1 LADANAL
8 VRVGASAVIDADPL
22 VLANGRIIGRGVDNR
37 IGAFVV
43 LEALRLLA
51 ADRPHASVA
60 AVATAQEE
68 ITFAGAHTSAF
79 SYDPHV
85 AIAVDVTFATDHPN
99 ASRNSQGD
107 IAIGGG
113 PVLTRGSANAP
124 LLVEMLIET
133 AEANNIPFCIQANP
147 SRTATDADAIH
158 TARGGVATAVISIP
172 NRYMHSPNE
181 MIDINDALNA
191 AKLIAALVRRLN
203 ADTSFIPR

>member
-1 LADANAL
+1 
-8 VRVGASAVIDADPL
+8 
-22 VLANGRIIGRGVDNR
+22 
-37 IGAFVV
+37 
-43 LEALRLLA
+43 
-51 ADRPHASVA
+51 
-60 AVATAQEE
+60 
-68 ITFAGAHTSAF
+68 
-79 SYDPHV
+79 
-85 AIAVDVTFATDHPN
+85 
-99 ASRNSQGD
+99 
-107 IAIGGG
+107 
-113 PVLTRGSANAP
+113 
-124 LLVEMLIET
+124 MLIET